1 MQKLKLFIYSVIF
14 IILLIPTIVSSPFA
28 YGFLKINW
36 EDEKV
41 ISDKIQNCKNQ
52 NKKCIDSELR
62 LDVATPIFTYIAFI
76 IFLIS
81 SLISLIYS
89 FFYFRWIR
97 KKSHVS

>member
-1 MQKLKLFIYSVIF
+1 MQKLRLFIYSVIF
-14 IILLIPTIVSSPFA
+14 IILLIPTFVSSPFA

-52 NKKCIDSELR
+52 NKNCIDSELR

-81 SLISLIYS
+81 SIISLIYS
-89 FFYFRWIR
+89 LFYFRWIR
-97 KKSHVS
+97 KKVLY